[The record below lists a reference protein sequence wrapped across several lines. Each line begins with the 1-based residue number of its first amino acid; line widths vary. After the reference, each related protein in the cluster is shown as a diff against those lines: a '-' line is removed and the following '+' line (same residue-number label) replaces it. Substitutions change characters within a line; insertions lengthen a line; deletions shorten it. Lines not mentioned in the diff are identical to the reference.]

1 MIETADV
8 TVFVHAIRQ
17 GSLSAAG
24 RWLGLTPVAASRRL
38 AALEQELGVRLVNRT
53 TRSLSLTP
61 EGEAFLPHAEAM
73 LDHAE
78 EGRAAAAP
86 DGAEASGVLRIAAS
100 VPFGRKVVTP
110 MLALFLG
117 MHPRLRVELRLSDAL
132 VDIAGEGI
140 DIALRLGELRENGLV
155 ARRLA
160 DNPRRLYA
168 APAYLAAHGT
178 PTSLDDLQHHECLSM
193 PATTHWTFESNGR
206 SVRQAI
212 KGRFVA
218 DSVEALHQASVSGL
232 GIVGLSEWNVREEVA
247 NGRLTPVV
255 LADGT
260 LADQGIWAVLASR
273 RHQPAKLRLFL
284 EAFGTY
290 LTEFGQTLRSDPCQ
304 TPSRLENPRSP
315 IGPSSTQPL

>member
-1 MIETADV
+1 MIEIADV
-8 TVFVHAIRQ
+8 TVLVHAIQQ

-24 RWLGLTPVAASRRL
+24 RQLGLTPVVASRRL

-73 LDHAE
+73 LDHAD

-86 DGAEASGVLRIAAS
+86 DSAGASGVLRIAAS

-110 MLALFLG
+110 MLAPFLG
-117 MHPRLRVELRLSDAL
+117 MHPRLRVELRLSDAF
-132 VDIAGEGI
+132 VDIAGQGI
-140 DIALRLGELRENGLV
+140 DVALRLGELRDNGLV

-160 DNPRRLYA
+160 DNPRGLYA

-178 PTSLDDLQHHECLSM
+178 PTSLKDLQHHECLST
-193 PATTHWTFESNGR
+193 PATSHWSFDSNGR

-218 DSVEALHQASVSGL
+218 DSVDALHQASISGL

-247 NGRLTPVV
+247 DGRLTPIV
-255 LADGT
+255 LADGK

-273 RHQPAKLRLFL
+273 RYQPAKLRLFL
-284 EAFGTY
+284 GAFGTY
-290 LTEFGQTLRSDPCQ
+290 LTGFGH
-304 TPSRLENPRSP
+304 SRALEDLCRVA
-315 IGPSSTQPL
+315 